1 MKIAVIG
8 GAGVRTP
15 LLVSGLTAS
24 DLPIDEIALY
34 DIDQARLSI
43 IGPVAEQMAR
53 AGAWHGRVR
62 LCRSLAEAVAWADF
76 VFTSI
81 RVGGIERRSR
91 DEAIAQQRGIVG
103 QETVGPA
110 GFAMAARTIPPM
122 VRYARQIADAAPRA
136 WIVNFTNPVGIVTE
150 AMRSVSDRVIG
161 ICDTPTELFDAV
173 GRALDLD
180 PSRCRFDYF
189 GLNHLGWL
197 REVYSSGEPQL
208 HRLWNDAGRL
218 QGIYKMPLFDSGSLR
233 HLKLLPTEYV
243 YYYDQ
248 PRRAFDN
255 VRLAGRSRGQVI
267 EELNRALFDSLAEPE
282 ANAAG
287 GHDRVARYRSY
298 LSLRSGTYM
307 QIESGASDPNLT
319 APQSTLGGYDRIAVS
334 VVRAIHFNT
343 RDIIPLSVLNRGT
356 IPDLLDGDVVEVPC
370 VVDANGAHALHVGPV
385 PDRVRPLLERVKEY
399 ERLTVGA
406 ALAQSLD
413 GARAA
418 LAANPLVPDRA
429 AADALVDALAPLW

>member
-1 MKIAVIG
+1 MKIGVIG

-43 IGPVAEQMAR
+43 IGPVAEQMGHG
-53 AGAWHGRVR
+53 GARVR
-62 LCRSLAEAVAWADF
+62 LCRSLAEAIAWADF

-91 DEAIAQQRGIVG
+91 DEAIAQRHGIVG
-103 QETVGPA
+103 QETIGPA
-110 GFAMAARTIPPM
+110 GFAMAARTIPHM
-122 VRYARQIADAAPRA
+122 VRYAQQIADASPRA
-136 WIVNFTNPVGIVTE
+136 WIVNFTNPVGMVTE
-150 AMRSVSDRVIG
+150 AMRTVSDRVLG
-161 ICDTPTELFDAV
+161 ICDTPTELFGAV
-173 GRALDLD
+173 AHALDLD
-180 PSRCRFDYF
+180 PSGCAFDYF

-197 REVYSSGEPQL
+197 REVYSAGEPQL
-208 HRLWNDAGRL
+208 HRLWSDADRL
-218 QGIYKMPLFDSGSLR
+218 QAIYKMPLFDSGSLR
-233 HLKLLPTEYV
+233 RLKLLPSEYV

-255 VRLAGRSRGQVI
+255 VRRAGHSRGHVI
-267 EELNRALFDSLAEPE
+267 EELNRALFDSLADPQ
-282 ANAAG
+282 ADHAG
-287 GHDRVARYRSY
+287 AYDRVARYRSY

-307 QIESGASDPNLT
+307 QIESGASDPNLS
-319 APQSTLGGYDRIAVS
+319 PPPSELGGYDRIAAS

-343 RDIIPLSVLNRGT
+343 RDIIPLSVVNRGT
-356 IPDLLDGDVVEVPC
+356 IADLLDSDVVEVPC
-370 VVDANGAHALHVGPV
+370 VVDANGARALHVGHV
-385 PDRVRPLLERVKEY
+385 PDRVRPLLQRVKQY

-413 GARAA
+413 AARAA
-418 LAANPLVPDRA
+418 LAANPLVPDQA
-429 AADALVDALAPLW
+429 AADALVDDLAPLW